1 MILIVNG
8 LLNLVLVFVLNQ
20 RSPYIMTLE
29 TLASDPA
36 VSIHFDSTLGGVLY
50 PCSYSIL
57 SSNVWQIYSVMDNPT
72 YYVFRSI
79 FGWILLA
86 IPFMIGGFLGAL
98 VTTASKDL
106 ISDYRRKT
114 ITRRKTKAITALLQ
128 EIQHILKGYPER
140 SAFTEAWER
149 VAELFQH
156 TLEYELEEEIEQLER
171 TRKAFVYRVMENEE
185 GETLSVNILLK
196 KASSGVF
203 GNIDEEALQEYL
215 THFDQLKTQAKY
227 VYTAIKNNII
237 LSSYIE

>member
-1 MILIVNG
+1 MGKLDSNFEGYLVVSGILLGILTFLAQFIPTFGLIFAYSNQAILNTINRWSDRLSISALVVLFIDSGAYFMLYLIPICAGIFVFAAKSFRLSKRKKRFVYSTLGIYGMILIVNG

-29 TLASDPA
+29 TLTSDPA

-106 ISDYRRKT
+106 ISDGRFPHWSFQ
-114 ITRRKTKAITALLQ
+114 ALVPPRLRQ
-128 EIQHILKGYPER
+128 RIPR
-140 SAFTEAWER
+140 
-149 VAELFQH
+149 FQ
-156 TLEYELEEEIEQLER
+156 
-171 TRKAFVYRVMENEE
+171 
-185 GETLSVNILLK
+185 
-196 KASSGVF
+196 
-203 GNIDEEALQEYL
+203 
-215 THFDQLKTQAKY
+215 
-227 VYTAIKNNII
+227 
-237 LSSYIE
+237 